1 MSWKLLDAGA
11 LTEMEND
18 VRGHR
23 AQIGDVLRV
32 PLDILN
38 AGDVVVARA
47 REVDVETDDTIVPS
61 RRKGFHEMRADEAG
75 AAGDEDGLV
84 CEHMSRSGK

>member
-1 MSWKLLDAGA
+1 MLTAVLDDAESAGFVEIPHQGHVLEALLDAGV

-38 AGDVVVARA
+38 AGDVG
-47 REVDVETDDTIVPS
+47 P
-61 RRKGFHEMRADEAG
+61 
-75 AAGDEDGLV
+75 
-84 CEHMSRSGK
+84 